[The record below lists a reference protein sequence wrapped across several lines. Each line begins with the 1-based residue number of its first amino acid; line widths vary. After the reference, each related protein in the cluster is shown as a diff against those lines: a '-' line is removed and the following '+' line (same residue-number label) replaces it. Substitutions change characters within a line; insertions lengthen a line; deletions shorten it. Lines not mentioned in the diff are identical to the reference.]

1 LRGVLLGLALT
12 AMLLSL
18 PAPAAYGR
26 TQLRNICT
34 VYGQKETPVIGIGL
48 VVGLTRTGDGGKN
61 AAAMRALA
69 STLRYLNNPVE
80 TTKELSDAANVALVA
95 ISATIPK
102 EGASR
107 GQRLECY
114 VNSTLGAKSLRGG
127 RLLVSPMR
135 MPNVSDAVVVGL
147 ASGNVTIDDPDSP
160 TSGRIAAG
168 LVLER
173 DFRSAFVDRLHGN
186 KVTLILEPAHAT
198 FGVASQVADQI
209 NKELTVVF
217 RSNLATAVGPDR
229 IEVVVP
235 ELYRDS
241 PVAFLAWILEVD
253 VVNPQTEARVAV
265 NTKSKTVVIHGDV
278 QLSPVIISHKNLKV
292 EIAGT
297 TGEPAPFAP
306 LTSQGQDN
314 PQQLEDLLRGLQT
327 LKVSNDDIIAIFR
340 ELHRSGNLH
349 GVYEE
354 R

>member
-1 LRGVLLGLALT
+1 
-12 AMLLSL
+12 
-18 PAPAAYGR
+18 
-26 TQLRNICT
+26 
-34 VYGQKETPVIGIGL
+34 
-48 VVGLTRTGDGGKN
+48 
-61 AAAMRALA
+61 
-69 STLRYLNNPVE
+69 
-80 TTKELSDAANVALVA
+80 
-95 ISATIPK
+95 
-102 EGASR
+102 
-107 GQRLECY
+107 
-114 VNSTLGAKSLRGG
+114 
-127 RLLVSPMR
+127 
-135 MPNVSDAVVVGL
+135 VVVGL
-147 ASGNVTIDDPDSP
+147 ASGNVTIDDPDAP
-160 TSGRIAAG
+160 TAGRIANG

-173 DFRSAFVDRLHGN
+173 DFRSAFIDRLHGN
-186 KVTLILEPAHAT
+186 KVTLILDPAHAT

-217 RSNLATAVGPDR
+217 RSTLAAAVGPDR
-229 IEVVVP
+229 IEVQVP

-253 VVNPQTEARVAV
+253 VINPQTEARVAV

-278 QLSPVIISHKNLKV
+278 QVSPVIISHKNLKV

-327 LKVSNDDIIAIFR
+327 LEVSNDDIIAIFR